1 MRTGYAIRM
10 RYNADKGW
18 LHTRTRVDDASAPVT
33 IWGDEEGAM
42 IFRRLKDAKAMLKV
56 IRRDLRRPDKVNI
69 IDRNERV
76 VV

>member
-10 RYNADKGW
+10 RYNADNGW
-18 LHTRTRVDDASAPVT
+18 LHTRTRVEGVSVPVT

-42 IFRRLKDAKAMLKV
+42 EFRHLKNAKTMLKA

-69 IDRNERV
+69 IDTTGRV